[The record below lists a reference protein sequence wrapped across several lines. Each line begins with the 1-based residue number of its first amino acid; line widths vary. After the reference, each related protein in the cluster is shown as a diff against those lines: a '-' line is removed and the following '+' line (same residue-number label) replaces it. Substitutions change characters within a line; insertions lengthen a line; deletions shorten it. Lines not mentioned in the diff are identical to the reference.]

1 MKRTF
6 IILAFLC
13 SFSIVNTIFANE
25 KVDISS
31 TVASTDD
38 DDPDLKGL
46 LDCAIAGDAKC
57 QYYLGRCF
65 YGGEIIKQNY
75 NKAFN
80 WFLKAANQ
88 GHVESTYYVGC
99 CLIFGQGTEKNILKG
114 IEFLKNAASHGCEE
128 AQHALDVMTDTVL
141 EMENAS
147 QSSSSLTT
155 PSIGTNNSHEWV
167 DLGLSVKWATC
178 NVGATTPEGYGDY
191 FAWAEIKTK
200 NDYSWNTYLE
210 LVNESDS
217 LFYNYATNKMKSPLL
232 IDDAARINWGGS
244 WRLPTVEEQEEL
256 MEKCTWTWTTQ
267 NGVKGYKVA
276 SKSNG
281 NSIFL
286 PAAGERE
293 KGSLDEGGIWGN
305 YWSSLLDECDSRFA
319 QSLRFDSEDVFWHT
333 DYRYLGFPIRA
344 VCP

>member
-75 NKAFN
+75 NKAFK
-80 WFLKAANQ
+80 WFLSAANQ
-88 GHVESTYYVGC
+88 GHVESTYYVGR

-128 AQHALDVMTDTVL
+128 AQHALDVMTDEVL
-141 EMENAS
+141 KMENAAQT
-147 QSSSSLTT
+147 QSSASTAKSQDQTKGSSSTQAQ
-155 PSIGTNNSHEWV
+155 PSVKRNNSGIITLKNHVFGFVSTPPSQCTISTVINEV
-167 DLGLSVKWATC
+167 QSKYGFKPSVTLGTLLTWYEITKPVGFDFVLNGKRLGSASFYQGNNYRLWEYQILELKTSTTFNASVNYVKQLQSELEA
-178 NVGATTPEGYGDY
+178 EGYV
-191 FAWAEIKTK
+191 FEIKSSGNENYNVESRNK
-200 NDYSWNTYLE
+200 DVIIE
-210 LVNESDS
+210 LDCCS
-217 LFYNYATNKMKSPLL
+217 
-232 IDDAARINWGGS
+232 
-244 WRLPTVEEQEEL
+244 
-256 MEKCTWTWTTQ
+256 
-267 NGVKGYKVA
+267 A
-276 SKSNG
+276 SK
-281 NSIFL
+281 F
-286 PAAGERE
+286 AAHDAWNVNINFRT
-293 KGSLDEGGIWGN
+293 K
-305 YWSSLLDECDSRFA
+305 
-319 QSLRFDSEDVFWHT
+319 
-333 DYRYLGFPIRA
+333 
-344 VCP
+344 